1 MNIGTVPE
9 RVNEIIRSPGT
20 VETVRQKRISAT
32 YADELF
38 ALLIIAGA
46 EMVATKDMA
55 IDPKLHIVLASVY
68 DGYKGDCKLKIY
80 PTDIRNFFRRKG
92 L

>member
-1 MNIGTVPE
+1 MTIGAVPE

-20 VETVRQKRISAT
+20 AENLLTKRICAT

-68 DGYKGDCKLKIY
+68 DGYKGDCLKIY